1 MKKLFTLIA
10 AALFAVSASAKEAID
25 VSSLYSEGTTINFDA
40 AWQWK
45 GITMSTG
52 SLVEDKDAKTADDT
66 GVTYYDAS
74 AFDYIVV
81 KYSASTAD
89 VNLIAQYNCKGTIG
103 QYGAEYNQG
112 QITID
117 KSATGGIIGL
127 ALDAT
132 YKKTINAIALQNGN
146 ATGTLTIEEIYF
158 ATTAE
163 WEAVKPAPPTTK
175 EIDFTSFSGYV
186 AADKNFVFEAGKA
199 GWYSKWIGTLDPDY
213 FKYLVVEVASS
224 TGDVQLV
231 IQGTK
236 TEGATPADNLMITKT
251 ESAKTFYADIEGW
264 SNISQFAFQNF
275 NFSDPENED
284 WDAKQ
289 ASAMETTMV
298 ITAMYLSK
306 DKPAVDEGGE
316 EATTYILDL
325 NSIYDKAKA
334 GTDGAALNSGS
345 KYNMNDYSPVQDIF
359 TIVSKS
365 GRTYRIDLYNPDKP
379 EETAD
384 YKDYVASTRL
394 EPNGT
399 SNSTGGRQMFVEV
412 AKKGKLYIGAW
423 GNADRS
429 FMVVPAKDKTTYYN
443 VSDKTKTDSYI
454 AEENRKL
461 THKFSA
467 DDAKTAV
474 YDVELEPGL
483 YCITQDA
490 GIYFAYVKF
499 VEGGSSTGIN
509 NVKLVK
515 PVIITDAIYNLA
527 GQRVNENYKGI
538 VIKNGKKFIQK

>member
-1 MKKLFTLIA
+1 MKKLFTLMA

-25 VSSLYSEGTTINFDA
+25 VSSLYSEGTTINFDGT
-40 AWQWK
+40 WQWK
-45 GITMSTG
+45 GINMSTG
-52 SLVEDKDAKTADDT
+52 SLVEDKDAKTADDS

-89 VNLIAQYNCKGTIG
+89 VSLIAQYNCKGTIG

-146 ATGTLTIEEIYF
+146 ATGTLTIEEVYF
-158 ATTAE
+158 ATEAE

-175 EIDFTSFSGYV
+175 EIDFTTFGGYV
-186 AADKNFVFEAGKA
+186 AANKNFVFKAGEA

-236 TEGATPADNLMITKT
+236 ADGASPAENLMITKT
-251 ESAKTFYADIEGW
+251 ESAQTFYADIEGW
-264 SNISQFAFQNF
+264 SNISQLAFQNF

-284 WDAKQ
+284 WNAKA

-306 DKPAVDEGGE
+306 DAPSADGGE
-316 EATTYILDL
+316 ESATPVSISWGADDIAAKGTLNGKTFGKDFKLTITDTADGGKLSIDENSAYFGDADNQIKFTHRLKTGGKSDSKNNMTLTIPSDGTLKVYVRTGSNSATDRNLVLSQSGTELYNKVVLESDAVKVKGLDTKEP
-325 NSIYDKAKA
+325 DKETNVYPIISVSVKA
-334 GTDGAALNSGS
+334 GTVDVTYPTNSLNFYGFEFIGTTGI
-345 KYNMNDYSPVQDIF
+345 QE
-359 TIVSKS
+359 TI
-365 GRTYRIDLYNPDKP
+365 
-379 EETAD
+379 A
-384 YKDYVASTRL
+384 
-394 EPNGT
+394 
-399 SNSTGGRQMFVEV
+399 
-412 AKKGKLYIGAW
+412 
-423 GNADRS
+423 
-429 FMVVPAKDKTTYYN
+429 PAK
-443 VSDKTKTDSYI
+443 
-454 AEENRKL
+454 
-461 THKFSA
+461 
-467 DDAKTAV
+467 
-474 YDVELEPGL
+474 
-483 YCITQDA
+483 
-490 GIYFAYVKF
+490 
-499 VEGGSSTGIN
+499 
-509 NVKLVK
+509 
-515 PVIITDAIYNLA
+515 VISNGAIYNLA
-527 GQRVNENYKGI
+527 GQKVNENYKGI